1 VAPSAVQLIDRLI
14 WHHDGPFGDSSAIP
28 TFLVS
33 ELTRQHVTV
42 VLTGDG
48 GDELFAGYLRFRAA
62 LAADRLPGV
71 TRPLLDA
78 ALAILPRA
86 PHERHLLAR
95 ARRFARF
102 MHLPLIERLVRWN
115 SIFQDDLAS
124 LLQTSPA
131 VDPIAHLKRA
141 LDESRTASPLSQLL
155 AVNYASYLPD
165 DLLVKTDRCTMANS
179 IEARC
184 PLLDTALTEYAA
196 ALPDSFKLDG
206 RRGKAILRE
215 AFADLI
221 PPDIN
226 RRPKTGFGVPLDAWF
241 RGELRDYVRDVLLT
255 SSAESRVYLRLEPV
269 RALVDEHQSGR
280 ANLGHRLWALVCF
293 ERWLQQVRGWTAERQ
308 VGYHVTP
315 LPQ

>member
-1 VAPSAVQLIDRLI
+1 
-14 WHHDGPFGDSSAIP
+14 
-28 TFLVS
+28 
-33 ELTRQHVTV
+33 
-42 VLTGDG
+42 
-48 GDELFAGYLRFRAA
+48 
-62 LAADRLPGV
+62 
-71 TRPLLDA
+71 
-78 ALAILPRA
+78 
-86 PHERHLLAR
+86 
-95 ARRFARF
+95 
-102 MHLPLIERLVRWN
+102 
-115 SIFQDDLAS
+115 
-124 LLQTSPA
+124 
-131 VDPIAHLKRA
+131 
-141 LDESRTASPLSQLL
+141 
-155 AVNYASYLPD
+155 LPD